1 MVGPTVGDVETL
13 SALGGQLGKLMLSL
27 RRFRSRLTGIVLG
40 GCLAVGACGGG
51 SGGGTPTTPTSP
63 SGGGAN
69 AETPGFLDILD
80 RTFQVRTRASY
91 APSVPP
97 HDGYSWEFR
106 DQTRPGRLTV
116 NVNWEPAATR
126 VRLRLVRN
134 ENFPGNRGC
143 VNLPEAGC
151 TTIHEG
157 ASGSS
162 PQEFVIDPLPVLP
175 VPPPILPD
183 QAFFPIHYFLLIFT
197 DGSVEINGA
206 LKATLIPDLTAPGV
220 PVVEGDWGLGITLT
234 GPTNCGG
241 RAVPGLLEI
250 GFSQNLFDLI
260 GSILN
265 TDNSILEG
273 LLEIDGTFVL
283 AGEVTPLL
291 GANNEIRGVTR
302 QVTLTGQ
309 VSGNFMSG
317 SISQR
322 FADGCTS
329 TGTFS
334 GNKR

>member
-1 MVGPTVGDVETL
+1 MKVLPESLHWMRSGAWVSSSMVGPTVGDVETL

-143 VNLPEAGC
+143 VNLPEA
-151 TTIHEG
+151 
-157 ASGSS
+157 
-162 PQEFVIDPLPVLP
+162 
-175 VPPPILPD
+175 
-183 QAFFPIHYFLLIFT
+183 
-197 DGSVEINGA
+197 A
-206 LKATLIPDLTAPGV
+206 LHDYPRRRVRRSAPR
-220 PVVEGDWGLGITLT
+220 PWMYS
-234 GPTNCGG
+234 
-241 RAVPGLLEI
+241 AW
-250 GFSQNLFDLI
+250 
-260 GSILN
+260 
-265 TDNSILEG
+265 
-273 LLEIDGTFVL
+273 
-283 AGEVTPLL
+283 
-291 GANNEIRGVTR
+291 
-302 QVTLTGQ
+302 
-309 VSGNFMSG
+309 
-317 SISQR
+317 
-322 FADGCTS
+322 
-329 TGTFS
+329 
-334 GNKR
+334 